1 MIKRT
6 LVFTLPVSL
15 KYRKLQLVAKFNDD
29 SLEEFS
35 CPVEDLGCVIIDNPM
50 ITVTVPLINA
60 LADNNVSLIFCD
72 GKSMPNSILMGF
84 ENNTLQGE
92 ILRYQ
97 LDLKLVSKKKLWK
110 DIIENKIRNQSLLL
124 EKLGKDNSLYKS
136 LYMNVKSGDIDNR
149 EGLAAKLYWGDLF
162 GNGFKRDRKKEDANC
177 LLNYGYTVLRAAVS
191 RAILGSGLFP
201 SFGVFHK
208 NRSNAFPLSDDLME
222 PYRPFIDEIVYALY
236 NQGMTTISKDT
247 KRELVNVLN
256 SDCFFKNMTRPL
268 SIALTVTTASY
279 VKFLKGEVNKLNYPV
294 IYNDSIKT

>member
-92 ILRYQ
+92 ILR
-97 LDLKLVSKKKLWK
+97 
-110 DIIENKIRNQSLLL
+110 
-124 EKLGKDNSLYKS
+124 
-136 LYMNVKSGDIDNR
+136 
-149 EGLAAKLYWGDLF
+149 
-162 GNGFKRDRKKEDANC
+162 FK
-177 LLNYGYTVLRAAVS
+177 T
-191 RAILGSGLFP
+191 
-201 SFGVFHK
+201 
-208 NRSNAFPLSDDLME
+208 
-222 PYRPFIDEIVYALY
+222 
-236 NQGMTTISKDT
+236 
-247 KRELVNVLN
+247 
-256 SDCFFKNMTRPL
+256 
-268 SIALTVTTASY
+268 
-279 VKFLKGEVNKLNYPV
+279 
-294 IYNDSIKT
+294 

>member
-124 EKLGKDNSLYKS
+124 EKLGKDNSLYKP

-162 GNGFKRDRKKEDANC
+162 GNEFKRDRKKEDANC